1 MVGAVGVRAAA
12 DARVED
18 RVVEEGVAVIV
29 EVAVPRLARLDLP
42 QRLAVGAHRVV
53 HAHFQ
58 IEDVAGRVA
67 VAAAAW
73 RVRVAPGQREVPARL
88 RERLGRRREDDAV
101 AALPRQRALGGAHLP
116 LEVPAHAV
124 RALPEEAQDVHVG
137 LDARLRVVCIR
148 AVAVPVDVAVESEQ
162 PRRGRG
168 VVRLDPGLV
177 GPTVDVSQ
185 RPDVARVPIAM
196 AVPAPPRVVKE
207 LPAVVK
213 VLVGSD
219 GVHKLVRPA
228 RGVVEPPFALLPAFH
243 APQQVELAAPVLQE
257 GLAPLVVEEDRR

>member
-1 MVGAVGVRAAA
+1 MAATEGGYWQEDPGGSPRLPLQIAAHIVGNRVSKEAEDVDVAS
-12 DARVED
+12 DARI
-18 RVVEEGVAVIV
+18 G
-29 EVAVPRLARLDLP
+29 
-42 QRLAVGAHRVV
+42 
-53 HAHFQ
+53 
-58 IEDVAGRVA
+58 
-67 VAAAAW
+67 
-73 RVRVAPGQREVPARL
+73 
-88 RERLGRRREDDAV
+88 
-101 AALPRQRALGGAHLP
+101 
-116 LEVPAHAV
+116 
-124 RALPEEAQDVHVG
+124 
-137 LDARLRVVCIR
+137 VVC
-148 AVAVPVDVAVESEQ
+148 AFAPAAVPVDVAVESEQ

-243 APQQVELAAPVLQE
+243 APQQ
-257 GLAPLVVEEDRR
+257 